1 MDKIT
6 REAKEH
12 DDIMEFIAI
21 YQGALAE
28 ISYRGPWNRIKELHN
43 FLNDRIP
50 PHFEFEEKEIFP
62 SLMEKGMDKEK
73 RLVQELLTE
82 HTQIRDK
89 LAKFDTLLSEYSSP
103 PKEEETYKL
112 SKKVNEILITILE
125 HAQAEDKKL
134 FPILQEFE
142 IDLKG

>member
-28 ISYRGPWNRIKELHN
+28 ISYRGPWNRIKELQN
-43 FLNDRIP
+43 FLNDHIP

-62 SLMEKGMDKEK
+62 ILMEKGMDKEK

-103 PKEEETYKL
+103 PKEEETHKL
-112 SKKVNEILITILE
+112 NEKVNEILRIILE

-142 IDLKG
+142 IDLK

>member
-21 YQGALAE
+21 YQGALAK
-28 ISYRGPWNRIKELHN
+28 ISYKGPWNRIKELQN
-43 FLNDRIP
+43 FINDHIP
-50 PHFEFEEKEIFP
+50 PHFKFEEEEIFP
-62 SLMEKGMDKEK
+62 ILMEKGMDKEK
-73 RLVQELLTE
+73 LLVQELLAE
-82 HTQIRDK
+82 HTQIRDE
-89 LAKFDTLLSEYSSP
+89 LAKFDALLSEYSSP

-112 SKKVNEILITILE
+112 REKVNKIISTILE

-134 FPILQEFE
+134 FPILQEFK
-142 IDLKG
+142 IDLK